1 MPEKRKDTPQC
12 VLILDPLSH
21 THAITRSHQ
30 VRELRVGSCLASP
43 QQAKEAMPRRLTNP
57 KAEVAGLSSGAEEVA
72 KAGIDEYAREA
83 ELCDL

>member
-1 MPEKRKDTPQC
+1 MPEEEKDTPQC

-30 VRELRVGSCLASP
+30 VRELRGGSYLASP

-57 KAEVAGLSSGAEEVA
+57 KAEVAALFSGAEEVA
-72 KAGIDEYAREA
+72 KAGVDEYAREV